1 MSKRKRRTV
10 YVPYDYE
17 EAYRHSLEQ
26 MEEENEKR
34 ILKEGK
40 TKNIYATK
48 EIKAGDQL
56 EIEIYPE
63 FARKQENQIPDEGR
77 RKRQRQAQKNL
88 NDKNSRKMCERLIL
102 ENFDNRDIWA
112 TFTYTEEPETLQ
124 EAVRNMQNF
133 IKRLNYRRKKMG
145 LKNAKYV
152 YVTECSSKGRFHHH
166 IIMDGDM
173 DMDLVEET
181 WNKGKRNQLR
191 RLQKDENGLVGAARY
206 ITKEKERKDKY
217 QKTWNAS
224 TGLKK
229 PQEKVNHYKTKQ
241 KDVDRIVKG
250 DLNIC
255 DHLAKWYGQQYEY
268 AESEVR
274 YNTFNGRFYI
284 YARMRAKGAGNEDK
298 RVNRVPGTVQR
309 RKRPG
314 DPGGKSRGKS

>member
-1 MSKRKRRTV
+1 MGKRKRRAA
-10 YVPYDYE
+10 YVQYDYE
-17 EAYRHSLEQ
+17 SAYQRSLEQ
-26 MEEENEKR
+26 MEEENGKR

-48 EIKAGDQL
+48 EIRSGDQL
-56 EIEIYPE
+56 EVEIYPE
-63 FARKQENQIPDEGR
+63 FARRQEIPDEGR
-77 RKRQRQAQKNL
+77 REKQRQAQKNL
-88 NDKNSRKMCERLIL
+88 NDKNSRKACERLIL
-102 ENFDNRDIWA
+102 ENFGNRDIWA
-112 TFTYTEEPETLQ
+112 TFTYTEEPETLE

-133 IKRLNYRRKKMG
+133 IKRLNYRRRKLG
-145 LKNAKYV
+145 LPKARYV

-173 DMDLVEET
+173 DMDTVEET
-181 WNKGKRNQLR
+181 WTGGKRNQLR

-224 TGLKK
+224 TGLRK

-241 KDVDRIVKG
+241 SDVNKIVKG
-250 DLNIC
+250 DLDLR
-255 DHLAKWYGQQYEY
+255 DHLAKWYGDHYEY

-284 YARMRAKGAGNEDK
+284 YARMRRKGEEHDSKA
-298 RVNRVPGTVQR
+298 VNRISGTVRR
-309 RKRPG
+309 RKHAG
-314 DPGGKSRGKS
+314 DSGNKSREKS